1 MSTTAAAAAA
11 GPVLPAPD
19 LGTVDGDG
27 VTTAGLVV
35 ALDAVYVELGANVR
49 TCELELG
56 LVVAVGAV
64 TDAVS
69 ARMVT
74 VAEPVAMVPLVA
86 LFRLTWKV
94 SVGSAVVEAENF
106 ILKLCR

>member
-1 MSTTAAAAAA
+1 MSTTAAAA

-56 LVVAVGAV
+56 LVVAAGAV
-64 TDAVS
+64 TDAGACDTTAP
-69 ARMVT
+69 ARPY
-74 VAEPVAMVPLVA
+74 ALAQSSGLLPAGQQSVP
-86 LFRLTWKV
+86 F
-94 SVGSAVVEAENF
+94 VGCEAQ
-106 ILKLCR
+106 